1 MSRRLPPAA
10 QIAIARMPSDGVGAQ
25 MNIPTP
31 LEGANQFEAQLLSW
45 KVPHELVR
53 EILEYHSNLTYAP
66 GAMIFWQGAPA
77 DIIFWV
83 VKGLVKES
91 CPTPRGNRI
100 MVRLATAGDVIGGA
114 DQVNEKGQWIRRF
127 EAQAISK
134 CVVAMV
140 TRQRVRELLTSLD
153 SASLLEVSERMN
165 SAWSGWVHYY
175 ASLLG
180 MSFRERLEL
189 VLAQL
194 GRKFGAPDDDGI
206 ALTFE
211 PAHGDLAEMVGCSRP
226 MVSRLMA
233 DLIKQGEIAR
243 RGRLYIL
250 LKGGAIAA
258 IARNSA
264 AVTTAPPD
272 VRVQEAAASARRRR
286 AA

>member
-1 MSRRLPPAA
+1 
-10 QIAIARMPSDGVGAQ
+10 
-25 MNIPTP
+25 
-31 LEGANQFEAQLLSW
+31 
-45 KVPHELVR
+45 
-53 EILEYHSNLTYAP
+53 
-66 GAMIFWQGAPA
+66 MI
-77 DIIFWV
+77 
-83 VKGLVKES
+83 
-91 CPTPRGNRI
+91 
-100 MVRLATAGDVIGGA
+100 
-114 DQVNEKGQWIRRF
+114 
-127 EAQAISK
+127 
-134 CVVAMV
+134 

-194 GRKFGAPDDDGI
+194 GRKFGAPDDDGV

-211 PAHGDLAEMVGCSRP
+211 PAHGDLAEMIGCSRP

-258 IARNSA
+258 IVRNSA
-264 AVTTAPPD
+264 AVTASAPPD
-272 VRVQEAAASARRRR
+272 LRVQDAAPSGRRRR

>member
-1 MSRRLPPAA
+1 
-10 QIAIARMPSDGVGAQ
+10 MPSDLVGDR
-25 MNIPTP
+25 MNLPTP
-31 LEGANQFEAQLLSW
+31 REGANQFESQLLSW
-45 KVPHELVR
+45 KVPHEIVR
-53 EILEYHSNLTYAP
+53 EIMEYHSNLSYAP
-66 GAMIFWQGAPA
+66 GAMIFCQGAPA

-83 VKGLVKES
+83 VKGIVKES
-91 CPTPRGNRI
+91 CPSPRGNRI
-100 MVRLATAGDVIGGA
+100 MIRLATAGDVIGCA
-114 DQVNEKGQWIRRF
+114 DQLNEKGQWVRRF

-134 CVVAMV
+134 CVVGMV

-153 SASLLEVSERMN
+153 STTLLEVSERMN

-175 ASLLG
+175 ASFLG

-189 VLAQL
+189 MLAQL

-211 PAHGDLAEMVGCSRP
+211 PAHGDLAEMIGCSRP
-226 MVSRLMA
+226 MVSRLMT

-250 LKGGAIAA
+250 LWGGTIAGA
-258 IARNSA
+258 IARNTASA
-264 AVTTAPPD
+264 AAPPVD
-272 VRVQEAAASARRRR
+272 VRTQDAGASGRRRR

>member
-1 MSRRLPPAA
+1 
-10 QIAIARMPSDGVGAQ
+10 

-31 LEGANQFEAQLLSW
+31 PEGGNQFEAQLLSW
-45 KVPHELVR
+45 KVPPEIVR
-53 EILEYHSNLTYAP
+53 EILGYHTNLSYAP
-66 GAMIFWQGAPA
+66 GAMIFCQGAPA

-83 VKGLVKES
+83 VKGIVKET
-91 CPTPRGNRI
+91 CPSPRGNRI
-100 MVRLATAGDVIGGA
+100 MIRLATAGDVIGSA
-114 DQVNEKGQWIRRF
+114 DRINEKGQWIRRF

-134 CVVAMV
+134 CVVAMI

-153 SASLLEVSERMN
+153 SATLLEVSERMN

-175 ASLLG
+175 ASFLG

-189 VLAQL
+189 MLAQL

-211 PAHGDLAEMVGCSRP
+211 PAHGDLAEMIGCSRP
-226 MVSRLMA
+226 MVSRLMT

-250 LKGGAIAA
+250 LRGGTIADA
-258 IARNSA
+258 VSRNATA
-264 AVTTAPPD
+264 ATAPAMD
-272 VRVQEAAASARRRR
+272 VRVQDGSASGRRRR

>member
-1 MSRRLPPAA
+1 
-10 QIAIARMPSDGVGAQ
+10 

-31 LEGANQFEAQLLSW
+31 PEGGNQFEAQLLSW
-45 KVPHELVR
+45 KVPPETVR

-100 MVRLATAGDVIGGA
+100 VVRLATAGDVIGGA

-134 CVVAMV
+134 CVVAMI
-140 TRQRVRELLTSLD
+140 TRQRVRELLTTLD
-153 SASLLEVSERMN
+153 SATLIDVSERMN

-175 ASLLG
+175 ASLMG

-211 PAHGDLAEMVGCSRP
+211 PAHGDLAEMIGCSRP

-250 LKGGAIAA
+250 LKGGAIGSL
-258 IARNSA
+258 ARNVA
-264 AVTTAPPD
+264 EPTAPPAEN
-272 VRVQEAAASARRRR
+272 RVQNAAASSRRRR

>member
-1 MSRRLPPAA
+1 
-10 QIAIARMPSDGVGAQ
+10 
-25 MNIPTP
+25 
-31 LEGANQFEAQLLSW
+31 
-45 KVPHELVR
+45 
-53 EILEYHSNLTYAP
+53 
-66 GAMIFWQGAPA
+66 
-77 DIIFWV
+77 
-83 VKGLVKES
+83 
-91 CPTPRGNRI
+91 
-100 MVRLATAGDVIGGA
+100 VIGGA

-134 CVVAMV
+134 CVVGMV

-153 SASLLEVSERMN
+153 SATLLEVSERMN

-194 GRKFGAPDDDGI
+194 GRKFGAPDDDGV

-211 PAHGDLAEMVGCSRP
+211 PAHGDLAEMIGCSRP

-258 IARNSA
+258 IVRNSA

-272 VRVQEAAASARRRR
+272 LRVQEAAASARRRR

>member
-1 MSRRLPPAA
+1 MEW
-10 QIAIARMPSDGVGAQ
+10 GYQ

-31 LEGANQFEAQLLSW
+31 PAAGNQFEGQLLAW
-45 KVPHELVR
+45 KVPPATVR

-100 MVRLATAGDVIGGA
+100 MVRLATAGDVIGCA

-134 CVVAMV
+134 CVVAMI

-153 SASLLEVSERMN
+153 SSTLLDVSERMN

-175 ASLLG
+175 ASMMG
-180 MSFRERLEL
+180 MSFRERLER

-211 PAHGDLAEMVGCSRP
+211 PAHGDLAEMIGCSRP
-226 MVSRLMA
+226 MVSRLMQ

-250 LKGGAIAA
+250 LSGGTIAN
-258 IARNSA
+258 IAQK
-264 AVTTAPPD
+264 VVEPTAPPAD
-272 VRVQEAAASARRRR
+272 RRVQDAATRGRPRR

>member
-10 QIAIARMPSDGVGAQ
+10 WIAVVRMPSDGVDDQ
-25 MNIPTP
+25 MNIPTLP
-31 LEGANQFEAQLLSW
+31 EGGTQFEAQLLSC
-45 KVPHELVR
+45 KVPSEIVR
-53 EILEYHSNLTYAP
+53 EILEYHSDLTYAA
-66 GAMIFWQGAPA
+66 GATIFCQGAPA

-83 VKGLVKES
+83 VKGIVKES
-91 CPTPRGNRI
+91 CPSPNGNRI
-100 MVRLATAGDVIGGA
+100 VVRLASAGDVIGCA

-127 EAQAISK
+127 EAQAVSK

-140 TRQRVRELLTSLD
+140 TRQRVRDLLTSLD
-153 SASLLEVSERMN
+153 SATLLKVSERMN
-165 SAWSGWVHYY
+165 AAWSGWVHYY

-189 VLAQL
+189 MLAQL

-211 PAHGDLAEMVGCSRP
+211 PAHGDLAEMIGCSRP

-233 DLIKQGEIAR
+233 DLIEQGEIAR

-250 LKGGAIAA
+250 LKDGAIAA
-258 IARNSA
+258 LARNGAPASAPAVDPRILDAAPSGRRRSA
-264 AVTTAPPD
+264 A
-272 VRVQEAAASARRRR
+272 
-286 AA
+286 

>member
-1 MSRRLPPAA
+1 
-10 QIAIARMPSDGVGAQ
+10 MPLDGVGYQ

-31 LEGANQFEAQLLSW
+31 PDAGNQFEAQLLSW
-45 KVPHELVR
+45 KVPPETVR

-100 MVRLATAGDVIGGA
+100 VVRLETAGDVIGGA

-134 CVVAMV
+134 CVVAMI

-153 SASLLEVSERMN
+153 SATLLEVSERMN

-175 ASLLG
+175 ASFLW
-180 MSFRERLEL
+180 MSFRERLGL
-189 VLAQL
+189 MLAQL

-211 PAHGDLAEMVGCSRP
+211 PAHGDLAEMIGCSRA
-226 MVSRLMA
+226 MVSRLMT

-250 LKGGAIAA
+250 LRGGTIAAA
-258 IARNSA
+258 IARNIA
-264 AVTTAPPD
+264 AATAPAVD
-272 VRVQEAAASARRRR
+272 VRDQDVAASGRRRR

>member
-1 MSRRLPPAA
+1 
-10 QIAIARMPSDGVGAQ
+10 

-31 LEGANQFEAQLLSW
+31 PEGGNQFEAQLLSW
-45 KVPHELVR
+45 KVPPEIAR
-53 EILEYHSNLTYAP
+53 EILGYHTNLSYAP
-66 GAMIFWQGAPA
+66 GAMIFCQGAPA

-83 VKGLVKES
+83 VKGIVKET
-91 CPTPRGNRI
+91 CPSPRGNRI
-100 MVRLATAGDVIGGA
+100 MIRLATAGDVIGSA
-114 DQVNEKGQWIRRF
+114 DRINEKGQWIRRF

-134 CVVAMV
+134 CVVAMI

-153 SASLLEVSERMN
+153 SATLLEVSERMN

-175 ASLLG
+175 ASILG

-189 VLAQL
+189 MLAQL

-211 PAHGDLAEMVGCSRP
+211 PAHGDLAEMIGCSRP
-226 MVSRLMA
+226 MVSRLMT

-250 LKGGAIAA
+250 LRGGTIADA
-258 IARNSA
+258 VSRNA
-264 AVTTAPPD
+264 TAPTAPPMD
-272 VRVQEAAASARRRR
+272 VRVQDGSASGRRRR

>member
-1 MSRRLPPAA
+1 
-10 QIAIARMPSDGVGAQ
+10 

-31 LEGANQFEAQLLSW
+31 SEGVNQFEAHLLSW
-45 KVPHELVR
+45 KVPRDLVR
-53 EILEYHSNLTYAP
+53 EIVEYHSTLSYAP

-100 MVRLATAGDVIGGA
+100 MIRLATAGDVIGGA

-134 CVVAMV
+134 CVVAMI

-153 SASLLEVSERMN
+153 SATVLEVSERMN

-180 MSFRERLEL
+180 MSYRERLEL

-194 GRKFGAPDDDGI
+194 GQKFGAPDDDGI

-211 PAHGDLAEMVGCSRP
+211 PAHSDLAEMIGSSRP

-233 DLIKQGEIAR
+233 DLISQGEIAR

-250 LKGGAIAA
+250 LKGGTIAA
-258 IARNSA
+258 IARNAA
-264 AVTTAPPD
+264 AVTAPPPD
-272 VRVQEAAASARRRR
+272 LREKDAAASGRRRR

>member
-1 MSRRLPPAA
+1 MG
-10 QIAIARMPSDGVGAQ
+10 DH
-25 MNIPTP
+25 MNTRTPT
-31 LEGANQFEAQLLSW
+31 ESGNRFEAQLLSW
-45 KVPHELVR
+45 KVPPGIVR

-66 GAMIFWQGAPA
+66 GTMIFCQGAPA

-91 CPTPRGNRI
+91 CPGPNGNRI
-100 MVRLATAGDVIGGA
+100 VVQLATAGDLIGGA

-127 EAQAISK
+127 EAQAVSK

-140 TRQRVRELLTSLD
+140 TRQRVRDLLSSLD
-153 SASLLEVSERMN
+153 SSTLLEVTERMN
-165 SAWSGWVHYY
+165 SAWSGQVQYY
-175 ASLLG
+175 AALLG
-180 MSFRERLEL
+180 MSFRERIEL
-189 VLAQL
+189 MLVQL
-194 GRKFGAPDDDGI
+194 GRKFGAPDDEGI

-211 PAHGDLAEMVGCSRP
+211 PAHVELAEMIGCSRP

-250 LKGGAIAA
+250 LNQGAIAA
-258 IARNSA
+258 LARNA
-264 AVTTAPPD
+264 APITAPSAD
-272 VRVQEAAASARRRR
+272 LRVQDAGASGRRRR

>member
-1 MSRRLPPAA
+1 MRPL
-10 QIAIARMPSDGVGAQ
+10 

-31 LEGANQFEAQLLSW
+31 PAGENPFRAHLLSC
-45 KVPHELVR
+45 KVPPELVR
-53 EILEYHSNLTYAP
+53 EILDYHTNLSYAP
-66 GAMIFWQGAPA
+66 GAMIFHQDAPA
-77 DIIFWV
+77 DIILWI

-91 CPTPRGNRI
+91 CPGRSGNKI
-100 MVRLATAGDVIGGA
+100 VVRLATAGDVIGCA
-114 DQVNEKGQWIRRF
+114 DRIDEKGQWLRRF
-127 EAQAISK
+127 EAQALSK
-134 CVVAMV
+134 CVVAMI

-153 SASLLEVSERMN
+153 SATLLEVSERMN

-175 ASLLG
+175 ASFLG

-189 VLAQL
+189 MLAQL

-211 PAHGDLAEMVGCSRP
+211 PAHGDLAEMIGCSRP
-226 MVSRLMA
+226 MVSRLMT

-250 LKGGAIAA
+250 LSGGTIAA
-258 IARNSA
+258 TIARNTA
-264 AVTTAPPD
+264 EAIAPPLD
-272 VRVQEAAASARRRR
+272 VRVQDGSASGRRRR

>member
-1 MSRRLPPAA
+1 
-10 QIAIARMPSDGVGAQ
+10 

-31 LEGANQFEAQLLSW
+31 PEGGNQFESQLLSW
-45 KVPHELVR
+45 KVPPEVVHE
-53 EILEYHSNLTYAP
+53 IMEYHTNLTYAP
-66 GAMIFWQGAPA
+66 GAMIFCQGAPA

-83 VKGLVKES
+83 VKGVVKES
-91 CPTPRGNRI
+91 CPSPRGNRI
-100 MVRLATAGDVIGGA
+100 MIRLATAGDVIGSA
-114 DQVNEKGQWIRRF
+114 DQINEKGQLVRRF

-134 CVVAMV
+134 CVVAMI

-153 SASLLEVSERMN
+153 SATLLEVSERMN

-175 ASLLG
+175 ASFLG

-189 VLAQL
+189 MLAQL

-226 MVSRLMA
+226 MVSRLMT
-233 DLIKQGEIAR
+233 DLIRQGEIAR

-250 LKGGAIAA
+250 LSGGAIAA
-258 IARNSA
+258 AIARTPA
-264 AVTTAPPD
+264 AAATAPLLELRAHDGAPG
-272 VRVQEAAASARRRR
+272 RRRR

>member
-1 MSRRLPPAA
+1 
-10 QIAIARMPSDGVGAQ
+10 
-25 MNIPTP
+25 MNIPTTP
-31 LEGANQFEAQLLSW
+31 EAGNQFEAQLLSW
-45 KVPHELVR
+45 KVPPEIVR
-53 EILEYHSNLTYAP
+53 EILEYHSNLNYAP
-66 GAMIFWQGAPA
+66 GAMIFCQGAPA

-91 CPTPRGNRI
+91 GPSPNGSRI
-100 MVRLATAGDVIGGA
+100 MVRLATAGDVIGVA
-114 DQVNEKGQWIRRF
+114 DQLNEKGQWIRRF
-127 EAQAISK
+127 EAQALSK
-134 CVVAMV
+134 CVVAMI

-153 SASLLEVSERMN
+153 SATLLEVSERMN

-175 ASLLG
+175 ASFLG

-189 VLAQL
+189 MLAQL

-211 PAHGDLAEMVGCSRP
+211 PAHGDLAEMIGCSRP

-233 DLIKQGEIAR
+233 DLIEQGEIAR

-250 LKGGAIAA
+250 LKGGTIAA

-264 AVTTAPPD
+264 GLTAPVDLRAPD
-272 VRVQEAAASARRRR
+272 VAPSGRRRR

>member
-1 MSRRLPPAA
+1 MGDR
-10 QIAIARMPSDGVGAQ
+10 

-31 LEGANQFEAQLLSW
+31 LERGNQFESQLLSW
-45 KVPHELVR
+45 KVPHEIVR
-53 EILEYHSNLTYAP
+53 EIMEYHSNLTYAP
-66 GAMIFWQGAPA
+66 GAMIFCQGAPA

-91 CPTPRGNRI
+91 CPSPSGNRI
-100 MVRLATAGDVIGGA
+100 MIRLA
-114 DQVNEKGQWIRRF
+114 
-127 EAQAISK
+127 
-134 CVVAMV
+134 
-140 TRQRVRELLTSLD
+140 TSLD
-153 SASLLEVSERMN
+153 SAALLEVSERMN

-175 ASLLG
+175 ASFLG

-189 VLAQL
+189 MLAQL

-211 PAHGDLAEMVGCSRP
+211 PAHGDLAEMIGCSRP
-226 MVSRLMA
+226 MVSRLMT

-250 LKGGAIAA
+250 LRGGTIAAA
-258 IARNSA
+258 IARGIA
-264 AVTTAPPD
+264 APTAPPVD
-272 VRVQEAAASARRRR
+272 VRAQDAAALGRRRR